1 MTKYSNFKDYKLRT
15 NLKKDHEKIFL
26 LKSFLLNQQKN
37 KKFCFKIMLK
47 LSRTYNTLIG
57 NKIKNRCIFST
68 KIRSVYRITNL
79 TKSTLRE
86 NLRWGKVTG
95 FRKASW

>member
-1 MTKYSNFKDYKLRT
+1 MTKYSNFKDYNLRK
-15 NLKKDHEKIFL
+15 NIGKENEKIFL

-37 KKFCFKIMLK
+37 KKICFKIMLK
-47 LSRTYNTLIG
+47 LSRTYHTLIG

-68 KIRSVYRITNL
+68 KVRSVYRITNL
-79 TKSTLRE
+79 TKSTFRE
-86 NLRWGKVTG
+86 NLRWGKVSG